1 MNNSSDA
8 RNPVEALAE
17 EFLERKRRGERPTL
31 GEYLERHPELA
42 DEIRDLF
49 PALLM
54 MEDLG
59 ESSGGTTG
67 SLAADDGP
75 AVAAR
80 LERLGDYRILRE
92 IGRGGMGV
100 VYEAEQESLGR
111 RVALK
116 VLSAGALLDPK
127 QVRRF
132 EREAK
137 AAARLHHTNIVPVFG
152 VGRQDGHHYFVM
164 QFIAGLGL
172 DAVLEDLR
180 RLGRAKSEAVPA
192 PPSRAAAGGGAPG
205 LTAAEVAR
213 SLIAS
218 RFDADETPGD
228 GSVTEPLDDAP
239 PAPANGPPADPSSA
253 VLPGKSALS
262 SSDPDRQYYRGV
274 ARIGI

>member
-1 MNNSSDA
+1 MTTSSDA

-17 EFLERKRRGERPTL
+17 EFMDHKRRGEMPTL
-31 GEYLERHPELA
+31 GEYVDRYPELA
-42 DEIRDLF
+42 DDIRDLF

-67 SLAADDGP
+67 SLAADHGA
-75 AVAAR
+75 AVSVR
-80 LERLGDYRILRE
+80 LQRLGDYRILRE

-116 VLSAGALLDPK
+116 VLSASSLLDSK

-137 AAARLHHTNIVPVFG
+137 AAAKLHHTNIVPVFG

-172 DAVLEDLR
+172 DVVLDDLR
-180 RLGRAKSEAVPA
+180 RLRGGKSEAKPA
-192 PPSRAAAGGGAPG
+192 PPANRVAG
-205 LTAAEVAR
+205 LTGADVAR
-213 SLIAS
+213 SLLTG
-218 RFDADETPGD
+218 RFEAERPPSD
-228 GSVTEPLDDAP
+228 GSMTEPFDDAV
-239 PAPANGPPADPSSA
+239 PAANGPPADS
-253 VLPGKSALS
+253 
-262 SSDPDRQYYRGV
+262 
-274 ARIGI
+274 

>member
-1 MNNSSDA
+1 MSPSSDS
-8 RNPVEALAE
+8 RNPVEVLAE
-17 EFLERKRRGERPTL
+17 EFLERQRQGEKPTL
-31 GEYLERHPELA
+31 REYLDRHPDLA

-59 ESSGGTTG
+59 DSSGATTG
-67 SLAADDGP
+67 SLAAEDGIAP
-75 AVAAR
+75 GAR
-80 LERLGDYRILRE
+80 PERLGDYRILRE

-116 VLSAGALLDPK
+116 VLSAGSLLDPK

-152 VGRQDGHHYFVM
+152 VGCQEGHHYFVM

-180 RLGRAKSEAVPA
+180 RLRRAKSEAGPADIPA
-192 PPSRAAAGGGAPG
+192 PSARPAPRDGTKG

-213 SLIAS
+213 SLIA
-218 RFDADETPGD
+218 G
-228 GSVTEPLDDAP
+228 
-239 PAPANGPPADPSSA
+239 
-253 VLPGKSALS
+253 
-262 SSDPDRQYYRGV
+262 
-274 ARIGI
+274 